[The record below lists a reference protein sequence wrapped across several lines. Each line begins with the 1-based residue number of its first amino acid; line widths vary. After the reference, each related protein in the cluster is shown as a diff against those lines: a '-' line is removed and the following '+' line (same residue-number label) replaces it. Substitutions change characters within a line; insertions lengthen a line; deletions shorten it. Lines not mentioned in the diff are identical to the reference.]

1 MSSNCNSGSTVF
13 LKLTKCERKNKQ
25 KRKRKIASVAT
36 DYLKKTGAFEMNYNI
51 SDNPSSSSKKYN
63 SMANQAYE
71 NNRELK
77 VEITNQ

>member
-1 MSSNCNSGSTVF
+1 MYNKVF
-13 LKLTKCERKNKQ
+13 VKLTKCERKNKQ
-25 KRKRKIASVAT
+25 KRKRNIASVAT

-51 SDNPSSSSKKYN
+51 SDNPSSSKKYN
-63 SMANQAYE
+63 STANQAYE